1 MKKTLIISILV
12 LTMGICGTAM
22 AQHKSCLINLD
33 STYNLRDTTC
43 QLKHYY
49 DSIRQAY
56 NAYFGG
62 YIAEATCNLTNDKP
76 QGTLDNLLTD
86 AMLQVGDSLSMAH
99 DGRHADIA
107 LLNFGGVRT
116 GLNQG
121 KIFLPDIYRVLPFE
135 SNVMVLLE
143 IKGAELK
150 KVIFHNLRELKD
162 IQAFSGVK
170 LVYDH
175 DTIFSATFDGQ
186 PIDDSR
192 TYRMVTINF
201 VETGGDK
208 ILENATTTHVLSDE
222 ASFRSRI
229 TDYIRQKRTISAQFD
244 DRVTVK

>member
-22 AQHKSCLINLD
+22 AQHQSHRITLD

-43 QLKHYY
+43 QLKRYY
-49 DSIRQAY
+49 DSIQKVY
-56 NAYFGG
+56 NAYFGK
-62 YIAEATCNLTNDKP
+62 YVAEATCNLTNDKP

-86 AMLQVGDSLSMAH
+86 ALLQIGDSLSLAY
-99 DGRHADIA
+99 DGRHTDLS

-121 KIFLPDIYRVLPFE
+121 KIFLSDIYRVLPFE
-135 SNVMVLLE
+135 SNVIVLLD
-143 IKGAELK
+143 IKGSELR
-150 KVIFHNLRELKD
+150 KVIFENLRELANV
-162 IQAFSGVK
+162 QAFANVK
-170 LVYDH
+170 LVYSNNA
-175 DTIFSATFDGQ
+175 IVSATVDGQ

-192 TYRMVTINF
+192 TYRIATINF
-201 VETGGDK
+201 IETGGDK
-208 ILENATTTHVLSDE
+208 ILENAATTHVLSDD